1 MGSWLGQGNERVGGC
16 DRAAREGGVF
26 WVKNPKTS
34 GGGSVSMNDVQE
46 ALDSGSG
53 ELVGVG

>member
-1 MGSWLGQGNERVGGC
+1 MGGC
-16 DRAAREGGVF
+16 NRAVREGGVF

-34 GGGSVSMNDVQE
+34 GGGSVSMNDVRE

-53 ELVGVG
+53 ELVRVG

>member
-1 MGSWLGQGNERVGGC
+1 VGGC

-34 GGGSVSMNDVQE
+34 GGGSVSMNDVQG

>member
-1 MGSWLGQGNERVGGC
+1 VGGR
-16 DRAAREGGVF
+16 DRAAREGGGF

-34 GGGSVSMNDVQE
+34 GGGLVSVNNVRGNS
-46 ALDSGSG
+46 DSGSG